1 MKRDQL
7 IEGLATHIVENMDTV
22 DLVQFV
28 YEELLHHF
36 SESHIEDLLST
47 AECNGYQVG
56 EVTA

>member
-1 MKRDQL
+1 MTRDQL

-28 YEELLHHF
+28 YEELLHHY
-36 SESHIEDLLST
+36 SESHIEDLL
-47 AECNGYQVG
+47 AIADCNGYPVD